1 MNGIHKK
8 EDDPLF
14 VRGNIVKSSHY
25 GYTILILGNRCYSS
39 TTNGSLSSVCCVDLT
54 MALARRGIRHGT
66 SYIVGSDGD
75 RL

>member
-25 GYTILILGNRCYSS
+25 GYTILILGNGCYSS
-39 TTNGSLSSVCCVDLT
+39 TANGSLSSVWGVDIT
-54 MALARRGIRHGT
+54 MALTSRHIRHGT
-66 SYIVGSDGD
+66 SYIVGSDGE